1 MGTSFKGLVFKLWPH
16 ECLSCAA
23 QTQQLTI
30 QPVWS
35 ETSSHRVSIHCFEFI
50 HSPELCCKSL
60 LNNPEEVKP
69 ESHFDLQM
77 KSSSDENQ
85 HAVVCNC
92 LIYIKTLRADS
103 RMTVTLMQI
112 LKQRRV
118 MKCQEGF
125 VLSWEN
131 TQLRCLKCL
140 FLLYM
145 CITASV

>member
-1 MGTSFKGLVFKLWPH
+1 MGTSFEGLVFKLWPH

-23 QTQQLTI
+23 QTQQLTM
-30 QPVWS
+30 QSVWS
-35 ETSSHRVSIHCFEFI
+35 EPSSHRVSIHCFEFI
-50 HSPELCCKSL
+50 HSPEHCRKSL

-85 HAVVCNC
+85 HAVVCNF
-92 LIYIKTLRADS
+92 LIYIKTCRADS
-103 RMTVTLMQI
+103 WMTVTLMQT

-125 VLSWEN
+125 VPPCEK
-131 TQLRCLKCL
+131 TQLKFLKYLLLL
-140 FLLYM
+140 FS
-145 CITASV
+145 CITA